1 MSPHGRGT
9 VIITG
14 ASTGIGRTT
23 ALRLAAAGYRVFAGV
38 RNEADATALR
48 AAASEGLT
56 PLRLEVTDSA
66 AIAAATEQVPR
77 PAADELFA
85 VVNNAA
91 ISVPGPME
99 FLPLEDV
106 RAQLEV
112 NLMAPLLVARAF
124 LPHLRAAADR
134 RIVNVSSIN
143 GRIAQRFIDVYS
155 ASKFG
160 VEGLSDALRRELRPW
175 RIKVVVVQPGT
186 IATPIF
192 ETSRKRARTA
202 AQQMPPRAHELYGR
216 VLRTILEKQGRAPK
230 RAIPPEQ
237 VAKVIERALTA
248 RRPRLRYPV
257 GWDARLAALFSPQL
271 FTRLLDRLLSR
282 QSPGSCTGA

>member
-9 VIITG
+9 VVITG
-14 ASTGIGRTT
+14 ASTGIGRAT
-23 ALRLAAAGYRVFAGV
+23 ALRLAVAGYRVFAGV
-38 RNEADATALR
+38 RNEADATELR

-56 PLRLEVTDSA
+56 PLRLDVTDGA

-77 PAADELFA
+77 PAAGELFA
-85 VVNNAA
+85 VINNAA

-112 NLMAPLLVARAF
+112 NLMAPLLVSRAF
-124 LPHLRAAADR
+124 LPHLRGAADR

-143 GRIAQRFIDVYS
+143 GRIAQRFIGVYS

-175 RIKVVVVQPGT
+175 HIKVVVVQPGA

-192 ETSRKRARTA
+192 ENSRKRARAA

-216 VLRTILEKQGRAPK
+216 VLRTILEKQGRVPK
-230 RAIPPEQ
+230 HAIPPER

-257 GWDARLAALFSPQL
+257 GWDARIAALFNPQL
-271 FTRLLDRLLSR
+271 FTRLLDRLLNR
-282 QSPGSCTGA
+282 

>member
-1 MSPHGRGT
+1 MRPQGRGT

-14 ASTGIGRTT
+14 ASKGIGRAT
-23 ALRLAAAGYRVFAGV
+23 ALRLDAAGYRVFAGV
-38 RNEADATALR
+38 RNEADATTLQ
-48 AAASEGLT
+48 AASSDRLT
-56 PLRLEVTDSA
+56 PLQLEVADPA
-66 AIAAATEQVPR
+66 AIAAATERVPQ
-77 PAADELFA
+77 PAAHELFA

-112 NLMAPLLVARAF
+112 NLMAPLLVSRAF

-143 GRIAQRFIDVYS
+143 GRIAQRFIGVYS
-155 ASKFG
+155 ASKYG
-160 VEGLSDALRRELRPW
+160 VEGLSDAMRRELRPW
-175 RIKVVVVQPGT
+175 SIKVVVVQPGA
-186 IATPIF
+186 IDTPIF
-192 ETSRKRARTA
+192 ESSRQRARA
-202 AQQMPPRAHELYGR
+202 AANHMPPRAHELYGR
-216 VLRTILEKQGRAPK
+216 VLRTILEKRGRAPK
-230 RAIPPEQ
+230 HAIPPAR
-237 VAKVIERALTA
+237 VARVIERALRA

-257 GWDARLAALFSPQL
+257 GWDAHIAALFNPQL

-282 QSPGSCTGA
+282 